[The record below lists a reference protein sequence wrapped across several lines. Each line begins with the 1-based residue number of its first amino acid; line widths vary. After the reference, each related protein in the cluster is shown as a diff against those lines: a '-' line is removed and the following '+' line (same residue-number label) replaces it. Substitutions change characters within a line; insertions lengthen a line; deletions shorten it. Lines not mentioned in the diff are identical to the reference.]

1 MNEAIPVVVNNLT
14 PTFWSVCVLIV
25 IVLGAAIKVWPSLDR
40 QKREGDASLRADLM
54 KMLTD
59 ERSGHAIE
67 MAALRQEMQDERRRC
82 DEDLHALR
90 QQVEGLQ
97 RMIIQFSTTSG
108 RAIELTN
115 VPEAAKSIPRVEE
128 HLAKRGEE

>member
-1 MNEAIPVVVNNLT
+1 VKDAIPVVVSNLT
-14 PTFWSVCVLIV
+14 PTFYGIMALIV
-25 IVLGAAIKVWPSLDR
+25 IVVGALIKAWPSLDR

-54 KMLTD
+54 QMLTE
-59 ERSGHAIE
+59 ERTTHAAA

-82 DEDLHALR
+82 DEEVRGLR
-90 QQVEGLQ
+90 DQVKGLE
-97 RMIIQFSTTSG
+97 RMIIQFSSSAG

>member
-1 MNEAIPVVVNNLT
+1 MTQAIPVVVNNLT

-25 IVLGAAIKVWPSLDR
+25 IVLAAAIKQWGPLDR

-54 KMLTD
+54 KMLTE
-59 ERSGHAIE
+59 ERSSHAAE
-67 MAALRQEMQDERRRC
+67 MTVLRREMQEERRRC
-82 DEDLHALR
+82 DEELHALR

-97 RMIIQFSTTSG
+97 RMIIQFSTSSG
-108 RAIELTN
+108 RAIELSN
-115 VPEAAKSIPRVEE
+115 VPEATRSIPRVEE

>member
-14 PTFWSVCVLIV
+14 PTFYSVCVLIV
-25 IVLGAAIKVWPSLDR
+25 ITLTVAIKQWAPLDK
-40 QKREGDASLRADLM
+40 QKKDSDASLRADLM

-59 ERSGHAIE
+59 ERTGHAAE
-67 MAALRQEMQDERRRC
+67 MAAIRQEMQDERRRC

-97 RMIIQFSTTSG
+97 RMIIQFSTSSG
-108 RAIELTN
+108 RAIELGK
-115 VPEAAKSIPRVEE
+115 VPEAAKSVARVEDFI
-128 HLAKRGEE
+128 AKRGDE

>member
-1 MNEAIPVVVNNLT
+1 MRDAIPVVVNNLT

-25 IVLGAAIKVWPSLDR
+25 IVLGYGIKVWPSLDK

-59 ERSGHAIE
+59 ERAGHATE
-67 MAALRQEMQDERRRC
+67 MAVLRQEMQDERRRC
-82 DEDLHALR
+82 DEELHAVR
-90 QQVEGLQ
+90 AQVEGLQ
-97 RMIIQFSTTSG
+97 RMILQFSTSSG
-108 RAIELTN
+108 RAIELGK
-115 VPEAAKSIPRVEE
+115 VPEAAKSIARVEE

>member
-1 MNEAIPVVVNNLT
+1 MGDAIPVVVNNLT

-54 KMLTD
+54 KMAAD
-59 ERSGHAIE
+59 ERAAHAGE

-82 DEDLHALR
+82 DEELHALR

-97 RMIIQFSTTSG
+97 RMIIQFSTSSG
-108 RAIELTN
+108 RAIELGK
-115 VPEAAKSIPRVEE
+115 VPEAAKSVARVEE
-128 HLAKRGEE
+128 HIARRGEE

>member
-1 MNEAIPVVVNNLT
+1 MGEAIPVVVHNLT

-25 IVLGAAIKVWPSLDR
+25 IVLSQRIKSLPTLDR
-40 QKREGDASLRADLM
+40 QKRDGDASLRADLM

-59 ERSGHAIE
+59 ER
-67 MAALRQEMQDERRRC
+67 RRC
-82 DEDLHALR
+82 DEELHALR

-97 RMIIQFSTTSG
+97 RMIIQFSTSSG
-108 RAIELTN
+108 RAIELGK

-128 HLAKRGEE
+128 HLARREGEEK

>member
-1 MNEAIPVVVNNLT
+1 MTEAIPVVVNNLT

-25 IVLGAAIKVWPSLDR
+25 ICIGGMIKVWPSLDR

-54 KMLTD
+54 QMLTE
-59 ERSGHAIE
+59 ERTTHATA

-82 DEDLHALR
+82 DEEVRGLR
-90 QQVEGLQ
+90 DQVKGLE

-128 HLAKRGEE
+128 HIAKRGEQ